1 MTDIMTDRNASYR
14 ELYKADIARYGVKPD
29 FYIRTFHY
37 LHRRASSCNFLP
49 FKIVYKILFRLWAN
63 RRGLEIS
70 ANKLMGG
77 DSIWGMHIILRLIP
91 MQLLDRTAISIKVLS

>member
-1 MTDIMTDRNASYR
+1 MVNRDASYR

-37 LHRRASSCNFLP
+37 LHRRASSYNFLP
-49 FKIVYKILFRLWAN
+49 LKIVYKVLFRLWAN

-70 ANKLMGG
+70 ANKQIGG
-77 DSIWGMHIILRLIP
+77 GIIYG
-91 MQLLDRTAISIKVLS
+91 ACV